1 MKRFLVISVFFAS
14 LVFCLCS
21 CSWQKAQVTEGV
33 FDVYAPAPYT
43 GAAFSM
49 DEKSSAMRASI
60 QIRKNE
66 KETWQLE
73 GIQNDPIHSDNHG
86 KSLNKSDAN
95 IAYRFKRFPVT
106 GSFDYFSKNRISMW
120 GAGIGLDPYPFIRGA
135 VGINSQHIEAGIT
148 AYLNM
153 SLNTSTNKISWIS
166 HDYEG
171 MMSGY
176 EDHEGTEE
184 GRYQE
189 VKFNGGIGGFI
200 NFFPIKSIAISYAP
214 FLYRPWWDD
223 EVRDYEVSF
232 RFPCIISQYFGASIL
247 IAKHVQVSAGTTLY
261 LSTAVKGSYWFFDSG
276 IGFIF

>member
-1 MKRFLVISVFFAS
+1 MRKAFVIYALVTCIGA
-14 LVFCLCS
+14 LLCS
-21 CSWQKAQVTEGV
+21 CSWQKAQVTEGI

-49 DEKSSAMRASI
+49 DEKSSAMRVSV
-60 QIRKNE
+60 QIRSYD

-73 GIQNDPIHSDNHG
+73 NIQNDDIHSDNHG

-106 GSFDYFSKNRISMW
+106 GSFDYFSKNRISLW

-214 FLYRPWWDD
+214 FLYRTWWDD
-223 EVRDYEVSF
+223 EVRDYEAIGSLI
-232 RFPCIISQYFGASIL
+232 RESASYSDG
-247 IAKHVQVSAGTTLY
+247 K
-261 LSTAVKGSYWFFDSG
+261 G
-276 IGFIF
+276 IGDTIFSLKVCS